1 MIIGL
6 GSDLCNIERIQ
17 ASLDRFGERFEDR
30 VFTDAE
36 RAWCEARGH
45 GRAESYAARFAA
57 KEAAR
62 LIAVVVFPTPPFWL
76 VMAMTL
82 ATGLNPI
89 TKCSTWNIRN

>member
-1 MIIGL
+1 MILGIGM
-6 GSDLCNIERIQ
+6 DLVEVARI
-17 ASLDRFGERFEDR
+17 ANLHERFGERFLRRILCPGEM
-30 VFTDAE
+30 AYCLSI
-36 RAWCEARGH
+36 AQPAPH
-45 GRAESYAARFAA
+45 LAARFAA